1 MLALGTP
8 SLGLHGSGGR
18 GSASPAPD
26 RRVLLRTLLE
36 GSRTLQQSRSP
47 QHLLELGMV
56 LKVPDLGCPG
66 HSGRRL
72 DHTSPT
78 DHGKATL
85 LSHGFTLGGDDGVTE
100 GGLL

>member
-1 MLALGTP
+1 MSGRLWLLARGALPTRP
-8 SLGLHGSGGR
+8 RPASLPEDTAGGQ
-18 GSASPAPD
+18 G
-26 RRVLLRTLLE
+26 
-36 GSRTLQQSRSP
+36 TLQQSRSP

-56 LKVPDLGCPG
+56 LKVPELGCPG

-78 DHGKATL
+78 DHGMTTL
-85 LSHGFTLGGDDGVTE
+85 LSHGFTFGGDDGVTE